1 MTLQIATGSAALLVA
16 GALADLL
23 QLRLLASGWLAL
35 AFLTQLS
42 GKRISDRGLG
52 IQSLVAA
59 VAAACA
65 WVSSPDAADVLA
77 PLFAPAPTAGPV
89 AVAFGLL
96 LPAVLLSGLFAIRC
110 GAREATGYAII
121 AAVALLASVAA
132 LAPADYRP
140 LLLAIAMLPL
150 VEAGRRLP
158 ELRYIIPVG
167 AIVVLLWMLW
177 GSGSLLIGML
187 RGLGGDPLILPL
199 LPSPLQTVRTLVLP
213 ALPLGYALWRADFLD
228 ERLRRILLG
237 AAAGGAAAGVYV
249 LLKQPFAIREE
260 ADFMARGF
268 TERMIFTQF
277 LFAVGAAL
285 AGRAAQRPWLARAG
299 LLLTGIAAVRLIWFD
314 LLVYNPALRLQM
326 VGALPLLNLITL
338 HFGLATLWLGLVWR
352 GASGTLR
359 LGLLGLII
367 VAMGGGALLAVR
379 QMFHGT
385 LIAVGGVSR
394 GEFYGY
400 SAAGLLVS
408 ALLLGSGVRAADRP
422 MRIAGLALLTIT
434 TLKVFLI
441 DAAALDGLLRITS
454 FLGLGLGVA
463 LIAIGWAYGR
473 FLNPAGATA
482 ASAIS
487 G

>member
-1 MTLQIATGSAALLVA
+1 
-16 GALADLL
+16 
-23 QLRLLASGWLAL
+23 
-35 AFLTQLS
+35 
-42 GKRISDRGLG
+42 
-52 IQSLVAA
+52 
-59 VAAACA
+59 
-65 WVSSPDAADVLA
+65 
-77 PLFAPAPTAGPV
+77 
-89 AVAFGLL
+89 
-96 LPAVLLSGLFAIRC
+96 
-110 GAREATGYAII
+110 
-121 AAVALLASVAA
+121 
-132 LAPADYRP
+132 
-140 LLLAIAMLPL
+140 
-150 VEAGRRLP
+150 
-158 ELRYIIPVG
+158 
-167 AIVVLLWMLW
+167 
-177 GSGSLLIGML
+177 
-187 RGLGGDPLILPL
+187 
-199 LPSPLQTVRTLVLP
+199 
-213 ALPLGYALWRADFLD
+213 
-228 ERLRRILLG
+228 
-237 AAAGGAAAGVYV
+237 
-249 LLKQPFAIREE
+249 
-260 ADFMARGF
+260 
-268 TERMIFTQF
+268 
-277 LFAVGAAL
+277 
-285 AGRAAQRPWLARAG
+285 
-299 LLLTGIAAVRLIWFD
+299 
-314 LLVYNPALRLQM
+314 
-326 VGALPLLNLITL
+326 LLNLITL

-454 FLGLGLGVA
+454 FLGLGVA